1 MLRSKEKVDM
11 DSGWTGQEIHGE
23 MVLVLEGLGKSLNSA
38 LKRLFGASVV
48 DEELVKEL
56 VKDIQRALLVA
67 DVDVNLVMA
76 ITERVEEQALDEKLP
91 RGVSR
96 REHIVRVVWDTLAYF
111 LGEKAVSL
119 TINPGKPNLIMLVG
133 IQGSGKTTTIGKL
146 ARYYQK
152 RGIRAGVICADN
164 FRPGAYT
171 QLKMLAE
178 RSNVPFYGNEKEK
191 DAVKLAKTGFKEMKD
206 KDVELILLDTS
217 GRHREE
223 TSLIKEM
230 RDIDKAVKPQEIIL
244 VIDGTLGQQAGVQA
258 AAFKKATDIGSIII
272 TKLDGS
278 AKGGGALSAV
288 AATNAPI
295 KFIGTGEGMD
305 AIEPFNP
312 TKFAG
317 RLLGMSDIRG
327 LIDKVREAQIE
338 VEEDQM
344 KRILKGKFTL
354 RDMMAQMK
362 QLKKM
367 GPIGKVLEMLGLQ
380 YKLPDGMAEIQEENM
395 KRWEVIMNSMTKT
408 ELEEPK
414 LIKSS
419 RIKRIAKGSG
429 TSMQDVREL
438 MKQYD
443 MMKKMMKQMGK
454 QRRGRKGGLP
464 GFPPGLQG

>member
-1 MLRSKEKVDM
+1 
-11 DSGWTGQEIHGE
+11 
-23 MVLVLEGLGKSLNSA
+23 MVLVLDNLGKSLNAA
-38 LKRLFGASVV
+38 LKRLFGASVI

-56 VKDIQRALLVA
+56 VKNIQRALLVA

-76 ITERVEEQALDEKLP
+76 ITERVQKQALDETLP

-96 REHIVRVVWDTLAYF
+96 REHIIRVVWDTLAYF
-111 LGEKAVSL
+111 LGEKAVPL
-119 TINPGKPNLIMLVG
+119 TINPGKPNLVMMVG

-152 RGIRAGVICADN
+152 RGIKSGVICADN
-164 FRPGAYT
+164 FRPGAYS
-171 QLKMLAE
+171 QLKQLAD
-178 RSNVPFYGNEKEK
+178 RSNVPFWGDESEN
-191 DAVKLAKTGFKEMKD
+191 DAVKLAKKGFKEMKG
-206 KDVELILLDTS
+206 KGVELILLDTS

-230 RDIDKAVKPQEIIL
+230 RDISKAVNPQEIIL
-244 VIDGTLGQQAGVQA
+244 VVDGTLGQQAGVQA
-258 AAFKKATDIGSIII
+258 EAFRKATDIGSIIV

-288 AATNAPI
+288 AATKAPI

-327 LIDKVREAQIE
+327 LVEKVKEAQIE
-338 VEEDQM
+338 VEEDAV
-344 KRILKGKFTL
+344 KRIMKGQFSLK
-354 RDMMAQMK
+354 DMMAQLK

-367 GPIGKVLEMLGLQ
+367 GPIGKVMEMLGLQ
-380 YKLPDGMAEIQEENM
+380 YKLPDDIAEIQEENM
-395 KRWEVIMNSMTKT
+395 KRWEVIMNSMTSD
-408 ELEEPK
+408 EMNEPK

-419 RIKRIAKGSG
+419 RIKRIARGSG
-429 TSMQDVREL
+429 TSQKDVRDL
-438 MKQYD
+438 LKQYEQ
-443 MMKKMMKQMGK
+443 MKKMMKQMGK
-454 QRRGRKGGLP
+454 QRRGRKGGIPGLP
-464 GFPPGLQG
+464 GGLPGM

>member
-1 MLRSKEKVDM
+1 M
-11 DSGWTGQEIHGE
+11 I
-23 MVLVLEGLGKSLNSA
+23 
-38 LKRLFGASVV
+38 

-56 VKDIQRALLVA
+56 VKDLQRALLVA

-76 ITERVEEQALDEKLP
+76 ITKRVEENALDENLP
-91 RGVSR
+91 RGISR
-96 REHIVRVVWDTLAYF
+96 REHIIKVVWDTLAYF
-111 LGEKAVSL
+111 LGEKVVPF
-119 TINPGKPNLIMLVG
+119 TIKPGKPNLVMMIG

-152 RGIRAGVICADN
+152 RGIKSGVICADN
-164 FRPGAYT
+164 FRPGAYS
-171 QLKMLAE
+171 QLKQLAE
-178 RSNVPFYGNEKEK
+178 RSNVPFYGDEDEK
-191 DAVKLAKTGFKEMKD
+191 DAVKLAKKGFKEMKN
-206 KDVELILLDTS
+206 KGVELILLDTS

-230 RDIDKAVKPQEIIL
+230 KDISKAVKPQEIVL

-258 AAFKKATDIGSIII
+258 GAFRKATEIGSIII

-288 AATNAPI
+288 SATGAPI

-327 LIDKVREAQIE
+327 LVDKVKEAQIE
-338 VEEDQM
+338 IDEDATM
-344 KRILKGKFTL
+344 RIMKGKFTL
-354 RDMMAQMK
+354 TDMMSQLK

-367 GPIGKVLEMLGLQ
+367 GPLGKIMEMLGLQ
-380 YKLPDGMAEIQEENM
+380 YKLPEDIAEVQEENL
-395 KRWEVIMNSMTKT
+395 KRFEVIMNSMTKE
-408 ELEEPK
+408 ELDDPK

-419 RIKRIAKGSG
+419 RIKRVAKGSG
-429 TSMQDVREL
+429 TSVKDVREL
-438 MKQYD
+438 LKQYEN
-443 MMKKMMKQMGK
+443 MKKMMKQMGK
-454 QRRGRKGGLP
+454 SRKRGGRGGFPNLP
-464 GFPPGLQG
+464 GMPGM